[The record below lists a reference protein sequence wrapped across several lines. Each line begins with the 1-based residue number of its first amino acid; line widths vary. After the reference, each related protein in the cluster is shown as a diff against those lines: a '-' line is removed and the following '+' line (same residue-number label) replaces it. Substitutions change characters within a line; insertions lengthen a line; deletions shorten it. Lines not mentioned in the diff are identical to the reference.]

1 VPWSIDH
8 DLLVVWTAG
17 LVSARIAKGEPF
29 GEQRL
34 LDEVLRHRTESPEV
48 IVEAVLA
55 EAKAFGSQPIDDRT
69 LLVLR
74 I

>member
-1 VPWSIDH
+1 M
-8 DLLVVWTAG
+8 LWTDG
-17 LVSARIAKGEPF
+17 LVDARNAAGEAF

-34 LDEVLRHRTESPEV
+34 LEEVLRHRTESPEV

-55 EAKAFGSQPIDDRT
+55 EAEAFGSQPVDDRT

>member
-1 VPWSIDH
+1 
-8 DLLVVWTAG
+8 
-17 LVSARIAKGEPF
+17 
-29 GEQRL
+29 
-34 LDEVLRHRTESPEV
+34 V

-55 EAKAFGSQPIDDRT
+55 EAEAFGSQPFDDRT